1 MKLWILFY
9 NGWIHFRKKT
19 ASCCDALPAYRIA
32 RILSLLFFI
41 FIFLKLSWFFSPQQ
55 SIALPFTTW
64 NHSTDGVTS
73 NRAHPHFHSAFWSAH
88 FPVVLKQWA
97 CLLLLPLDTSL
108 SLPRDHHLQ
117 LLKKQETNSC
127 YLFGVLTFWVTK
139 IDHFEIEKF
148 LRCYWDFR
156 SATAEESFS
165 LILLYSC
172 LCLYYSHT
180 ICIEY
185 FTKKYSYLLSVFCLV
200 TNVNELSGNA
210 WIQI

>member
-1 MKLWILFY
+1 MKLWLLFY

-108 SLPRDHHLQ
+108 SLPRDYHLQ
-117 LLKKQETNSC
+117 LLKKARNKQ
-127 YLFGVLTFWVTK
+127 
-139 IDHFEIEKF
+139 
-148 LRCYWDFR
+148 
-156 SATAEESFS
+156 
-165 LILLYSC
+165 
-172 LCLYYSHT
+172 
-180 ICIEY
+180 
-185 FTKKYSYLLSVFCLV
+185 LLSVRCSYF
-200 TNVNELSGNA
+200 LSNKNWPFWDRKILTLLLGY
-210 WIQI
+210 